1 VIVKRSALAE
11 RCNEAPFLRILWGSR
26 LPVGGGAALGDQA
39 TDSFEPQRVAPMRSP
54 RIPILRAAALVLAF
68 SITACSFLKGGSDG
82 SAGDSTSA
90 RDSTPGVSASET
102 FATDIAIPVE
112 AAAVV
117 RDTLIISVSAAAQAA
132 AEREARLLAQV
143 EGRIMA
149 VHARENDPV
158 GAGRLLIEIDTTEY
172 ALGLARAEANL
183 ARAQAT
189 FRELV
194 LFDDQLTDTAVR
206 GERERVA
213 RAKSGLAEAEVSVRE
228 AEMRLARTGVTAP
241 FAGRLAS
248 LHVVPGQPVRVGDE
262 LASVVD
268 LDPIRVEVQVLESE
282 VGLLAAGRR
291 AVVAFAAFPGEEFV
305 GQIQTINPQ
314 VDRDTRTAKVTV
326 TVRNQAG
333 RILPGMYARV
343 ALEARKFPDRIL
355 VPRAAVLERDRRTM
369 LFAFEGEG
377 ATGLAKWRYVT
388 TGLANDSLIEIV
400 ANPETDMVA
409 PGDRVLVDGHY
420 TLIHDARVRIVEN
433 VRESGGRPQ

>member
-1 VIVKRSALAE
+1 MRGPRFTV
-11 RCNEAPFLRILWGSR
+11 
-26 LPVGGGAALGDQA
+26 LPVPLLLLL
-39 TDSFEPQRVAPMRSP
+39 TS
-54 RIPILRAAALVLAF
+54 LA
-68 SITACSFLKGGSDG
+68 ACSLLKGGSDG
-82 SAGDSTSA
+82 AAAGDTA
-90 RDSTPGVSASET
+90 AAGSASEVSAAEA
-102 FATDIAIPVE
+102 FSTDIAIPVE

-117 RDTLIISVSAAAQAA
+117 RDTLVISVSAAAQAA
-132 AEREARLLAQV
+132 AQRETRLLAQV
-143 EGRIMA
+143 EGRVVA
-149 VHARENDPV
+149 VHRRENDPV
-158 GAGRLLIEIDTTEY
+158 GSGRLLMEIDTTEY

-194 LFDDQLTDTAVR
+194 LFDDQLTDTVVR
-206 GERERVA
+206 AERERVA
-213 RAKSGLAEAEVSVRE
+213 RAKSGLAEAEVQVRE
-228 AEMRLARTGVTAP
+228 AELRLARTRVTAP
-241 FAGRLAS
+241 IAGRLAS
-248 LHVVPGQPVRVGDE
+248 VRVVPGQNVRVGDE
-262 LASVVD
+262 LATVVD

-291 AVVAFAAFPGEEFV
+291 AVVAFAAFPGEQFL
-305 GQIQTINPQ
+305 GTIATINPM

-326 TVRNQAG
+326 AIPNPGG

-343 ALEARKFPDRIL
+343 SLEARKFADRLL

-388 TGLANDSLIEIV
+388 TGLANDSLVEIV
-400 ANPETDMVA
+400 ANPATELVQ
-409 PGDRVLVDGHY
+409 PGERVLVSGHY

>member
-1 VIVKRSALAE
+1 MRSAHS
-11 RCNEAPFLRILWGSR
+11 RVVRAP
-26 LPVGGGAALGDQA
+26 ALLLL
-39 TDSFEPQRVAPMRSP
+39 TLS
-54 RIPILRAAALVLAF
+54 
-68 SITACSFLKGGSDG
+68 ACSLLKGGSDDTARSDS
-82 SAGDSTSA
+82 SAT
-90 RDSTPGVSASET
+90 DSTPDVSASET

-117 RDTLIISVSAAAQAA
+117 RDTLVISVTAAAQAA
-132 AEREARLLAQV
+132 AERESRLLAQV
-143 EGRIMA
+143 EGRVVA

-158 GAGRLLIEIDTTEY
+158 GNGRLLAEIDTTEY

-183 ARAQAT
+183 ARALAT
-189 FRELV
+189 YRELV

-206 GERERVA
+206 TERERVA

-228 AEMRLARTGVTAP
+228 AELRLARTRVTAP

-248 LHVVPGQPVRVGDE
+248 LRVVPGQNVRVGDE
-262 LASVVD
+262 LATVVD

-305 GQIQTINPQ
+305 GRIATINPM

-326 TVRNQAG
+326 AIPNPGG

-377 ATGLAKWRYVT
+377 TTGLAKWRYVT
-388 TGLANDSLIEIV
+388 TGLANDSLVEIV
-400 ANPETDMVA
+400 AHPETEMVE
-409 PGDRVLVDGHY
+409 PGEQVLVNGHY
-420 TLIHDARVRIVEN
+420 TLIHDARVRIVPN

>member
-1 VIVKRSALAE
+1 MRRQRSAVLH
-11 RCNEAPFLRILWGSR
+11 
-26 LPVGGGAALGDQA
+26 V
-39 TDSFEPQRVAPMRSP
+39 
-54 RIPILRAAALVLAF
+54 LVLLPPLLA
-68 SITACSFLKGGSDG
+68 ACSLLKGGSDG
-82 SAGDSTSA
+82 AAGSDTTA
-90 RDSTPGVSASET
+90 AASVPEAAGET

-112 AAAVV
+112 AATVV
-117 RDTLIISVSAAAQAA
+117 RDTLVVSVSAAAQAA
-132 AEREARLLAQV
+132 AERETRLLAQV
-143 EGRIMA
+143 EGRVVA
-149 VHARENDPV
+149 VHGRENDPV

-172 ALGLARAEANL
+172 ALGLARANANF

-206 GERERVA
+206 AERERVA
-213 RAKSGLAEAEVSVRE
+213 RAKSGLAEAEVQVRE
-228 AEMRLARTGVTAP
+228 AELRLARTRVGAP
-241 FAGRLAS
+241 IGGRLAS
-248 LHVVPGQPVRVGDE
+248 VRVVPGQNVRVGDE
-262 LASVVD
+262 LATVVD

-305 GQIQTINPQ
+305 GRIQTINPV

-326 TVRNQAG
+326 TIPNPAG

-355 VPRAAVLERDRRTM
+355 VPRPAVLERDRRSM
-369 LFAFEGEG
+369 LFVFDGEDG
-377 ATGLAKWRYVT
+377 TGLAKWRYVT
-388 TGLANDSLIEIV
+388 TGLANDSLVEIV
-400 ANPETDMVA
+400 ANPETEMVE

-433 VRESGGRPQ
+433 VREAGGRPQ

>member
-1 VIVKRSALAE
+1 MRGPRFTV
-11 RCNEAPFLRILWGSR
+11 
-26 LPVGGGAALGDQA
+26 LPVPLLLLL
-39 TDSFEPQRVAPMRSP
+39 TSLS
-54 RIPILRAAALVLAF
+54 
-68 SITACSFLKGGSDG
+68 ACSLLKGGSDG
-82 SAGDSTSA
+82 AAAGDSA
-90 RDSTPGVSASET
+90 AAGSASEVSAAEA
-102 FATDIAIPVE
+102 FSTDIAIPVE

-117 RDTLIISVSAAAQAA
+117 RDTLVISVSAAAQAA
-132 AEREARLLAQV
+132 AQRETRLLAQV
-143 EGRIMA
+143 EGRVVA
-149 VHARENDPV
+149 VHRRENDPV
-158 GAGRLLIEIDTTEY
+158 GSGRLLMEIDTTEY

-194 LFDDQLTDTAVR
+194 LFDDQLTDTVVR
-206 GERERVA
+206 AERERVA
-213 RAKSGLAEAEVSVRE
+213 RAKSGLAEAEVQVRE
-228 AEMRLARTGVTAP
+228 AELRLARTRVTAP
-241 FAGRLAS
+241 IAGRLAS
-248 LHVVPGQPVRVGDE
+248 VRVVPGQNVRVGDE
-262 LASVVD
+262 LATVVD

-291 AVVAFAAFPGEEFV
+291 AVVAFAAFPGEQFL
-305 GQIQTINPQ
+305 GTIATINPM

-326 TVRNQAG
+326 AIPNPGG

-343 ALEARKFPDRIL
+343 SLEARKFADRLL

-388 TGLANDSLIEIV
+388 TGLANDSLVEIV
-400 ANPETDMVA
+400 ANPATELVQ
-409 PGDRVLVDGHY
+409 PGERVLVSGHY

>member
-1 VIVKRSALAE
+1 V
-11 RCNEAPFLRILWGSR
+11 
-26 LPVGGGAALGDQA
+26 
-39 TDSFEPQRVAPMRSP
+39 
-54 RIPILRAAALVLAF
+54 LVLA
-68 SITACSFLKGGSDG
+68 SSVTACSLLKGGSDG
-82 SAGDSTSA
+82 GAGDSTSA
-90 RDSTPGVSASET
+90 PDSAADVSASET

-112 AAAVV
+112 AAVVV

-158 GAGRLLIEIDTTEY
+158 GGGRLLIEIDTTEY

-194 LFDDQLTDTAVR
+194 LFDDQLADTAVR

-228 AEMRLARTGVTAP
+228 AEMRLARTRVTAP

-326 TVRNQAG
+326 TVRNAAV

-377 ATGLAKWRYVT
+377 TTGLAKWRYVT
-388 TGLANDSLIEIV
+388 TGLANDSVIEIV

-420 TLIHDARVRIVEN
+420 TLIHDARVRIVAN